1 MGNLYE
7 QLKRHVAG
15 GGFIHKIPFED
26 LHSYKNEED
35 LSPEFRD
42 TWSAPFYMNIGGTN
56 QVLVDQLIDVRD
68 KISYEIVLKLL
79 GDFDWRTRLTGAFF
93 AAIKGFKELTDVMGT
108 HFLKSE
114 LTYVGKVYAYT
125 FASFN
130 TPEAIGYLE
139 RYLDY
144 YLLKPDL
151 WFDQRE
157 AMEALTYLDK
167 INQTNLAAKHRHN
180 WLNFVKKKNNWKK
193 EINLEEIEAQMKLI
207 EKLKDFDPDYV
218 AISTRY
224 GLTFTYISNLG
235 VIGGRPRC
243 IPKERHQYT
252 CLYFLDWLDTRH
264 VEYLLDELNKAMG
277 GLVYDDYPSS
287 DLYMEEIWLHY
298 PSVTIA
304 DHLTIPMVDFK
315 DLLEEWGAFITQK

>member
-15 GGFIHKIPFED
+15 GGFIHKTPFED

-42 TWSAPFYMNIGGTN
+42 KWCAPFYMNIGGTN
-56 QVLVDQLIDVRD
+56 QVLVDQLIEVRD
-68 KISYEIVLKLL
+68 QISYEIVLKLL
-79 GDFDWRTRLTGAFF
+79 GDFDWRTRQTGAFF
-93 AAIKGFKELTDVMGT
+93 AAIKGFKDLTDVIGT

-114 LTYVGKVYAYT
+114 LTYAGKVYAYT
-125 FASFN
+125 LASFN
-130 TPEAIGYLE
+130 TPEGIDYLE

-167 INQTNLAAKHRHN
+167 INQTDLAAKYHNN
-180 WLNFVKKKNNWKK
+180 WLKFVKKKDNWKK
-193 EINLEEIEAQMKLI
+193 EINLEGIEAQMKLI
-207 EKLKDFDPDYV
+207 EKVKNFDPDYV
-218 AISTRY
+218 SKSTEY
-224 GLTFTYISNLG
+224 GLTFSYISTPG
-235 VIGGRPRC
+235 IIGRRPQC
-243 IPKERHQYT
+243 ISKQLHQYT
-252 CLYFLDWLDTRH
+252 CLYFLDWLDTEH
-264 VEYLLDELNKAMG
+264 VEYLLDELNKAMN
-277 GLVYDDYPSS
+277 GLAYDDYPSS

-304 DHLTIPMVDFK
+304 DHLTIPMEDFK
-315 DLLEEWGAFITQK
+315 CILEEWGEFIKQG